1 MFIVEE
7 VFLTRDEDSRKKMLE
22 DILVDMI
29 KNAVD
34 CEETRIPF
42 MKIPPKRICKLC
54 TFLKDQSGGMN
65 IEYCSNI
72 LQAIGRR

>member
-34 CEETRIPF
+34 CEET
-42 MKIPPKRICKLC
+42 
-54 TFLKDQSGGMN
+54 KDSIHENPAEKDM
-65 IEYCSNI
+65 
-72 LQAIGRR
+72 